1 MCSYERQ
8 NMLTQKIRKTSSI
21 HESDEVLGVDH
32 CSCLPTISACL
43 NANCSNEDKFL
54 QSPLL
59 SALRY
64 F

>member
-1 MCSYERQ
+1 
-8 NMLTQKIRKTSSI
+8 MLTQKIRKTSSI